1 MHLRQANYIVR
12 LCLLLPNMYFPV
24 MYEVN
29 VITRLLF
36 LQISLLSTPFIA
48 LLISLPTMSTASS
61 TESVYD
67 YIIVGGGTAGLV
79 LANRLSED
87 EDITVAVI
95 EAGGDAGSDP
105 RSFIPALWTNTF
117 GTELDWN
124 FPTVPQV

>member
-1 MHLRQANYIVR
+1 MYIID
-12 LCLLLPNMYFPV
+12 
-24 MYEVN
+24 
-29 VITRLLF
+29 VITGLLF
-36 LQISLLSTPFIA
+36 LRISLLSTPFIA
-48 LLISLPTMSTASS
+48 LLISSPIMSTASS

-87 EDITVAVI
+87 ENVTVVVI
-95 EAGGDAGSDP
+95 EAGRDASSDP

>member
-1 MHLRQANYIVR
+1 
-12 LCLLLPNMYFPV
+12 
-24 MYEVN
+24 MYETY
-29 VITRLLF
+29 VITGLLF
-36 LQISLLSTPFIA
+36 LQISLSSGPFIA
-48 LLISLPTMSTASS
+48 LLISLPIMSTASS

-95 EAGGDAGSDP
+95 EAGGDASSDP